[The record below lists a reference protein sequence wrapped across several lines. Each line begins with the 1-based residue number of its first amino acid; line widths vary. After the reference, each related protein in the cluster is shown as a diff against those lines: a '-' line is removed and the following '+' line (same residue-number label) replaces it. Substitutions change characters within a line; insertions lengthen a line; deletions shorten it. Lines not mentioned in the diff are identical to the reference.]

1 VRKIMTH
8 RGRTR
13 FIQDVTT
20 QDAAAAGGRPFKVQ
34 REDKRRFVRLEIS
47 SPMAIRKIRQAG
59 GEFWPTGERHVIEGV
74 ILNIS
79 AGGVLVELDQSV
91 DEGDIVSM
99 HFTLREKEKVDNVL
113 GLVKRT
119 DVDAG
124 TFLVGIE
131 FIDRQRLYDLMSQE
145 EIDLL
150 PESLTGFDERIRQV
164 LSKYVHHERT
174 KV

>member
-1 VRKIMTH
+1 MTH
-8 RGRTR
+8 RGRTQ

-20 QDAAAAGGRPFKVQ
+20 QEEAVIGTKRFKVQ
-34 REDKRRFVRLEIS
+34 KDDKRRFVRLEIS
-47 SPMAIRKIRQAG
+47 SPMAMRKIHQAG
-59 GEFWPTGERHVIEGV
+59 GEFWPNGEKHVIDGV

-79 AGGVLVELDQSV
+79 AGGVLVELEQSV

-99 HFTLREKEKVDNVL
+99 RFTLQEDEKVDNVL

-119 DVDAG
+119 DVDSG

-131 FIDRQRLYDLMSQE
+131 FITRQQLYDLMSE
-145 EIDLL
+145 REIELL

-164 LSKYVHHERT
+164 VSKYVHR
-174 KV
+174 KQARV

>member
-1 VRKIMTH
+1 MTH

-13 FIQDVTT
+13 FIQDVAT
-20 QDAAAAGGRPFKVQ
+20 QERAVTGGTRFKVQ
-34 REDKRRFVRLEIS
+34 KEDKRRFVRLEIS
-47 SPMAIRKIRQAG
+47 SPMAMRKIRQAG
-59 GEFWPTGERHVIEGV
+59 GEFWPTGERHVIDGV

-99 HFTLREKEKVDNVL
+99 RFTLQEQETVDNVL

-119 DVDAG
+119 DVDSG

-131 FIDRQRLYDLMSQE
+131 FINRERLYDLMSQN

-150 PESLTGFDERIRQV
+150 PENLSGFNERIRQV
-164 LSKYVHHERT
+164 LDKYVHHERT

>member
-1 VRKIMTH
+1 MTH
-8 RGRTR
+8 RGRTQ

-20 QDAAAAGGRPFKVQ
+20 QEESLTGASKFKVHKD
-34 REDKRRFVRLEIS
+34 DKRRFVRLEIS
-47 SPMAIRKIRQAG
+47 SPMAMRKIRQAG
-59 GEFWPTGERHVIEGV
+59 GEFWPNGERHIIEGV

-79 AGGVLVELDQSV
+79 AGGVLVELEQSV

-99 HFTLREKEKVDNVL
+99 RFTLQEEEKVDNVL

-119 DVDAG
+119 DVDSG

-131 FIDRQRLYDLMSQE
+131 FITRQSLYDLMSE
-145 EIDLL
+145 REIELL
-150 PESLTGFDERIRQV
+150 PESLNGFDERLRQV
-164 LSKYVHHERT
+164 VSKYVHRERT

>member
-1 VRKIMTH
+1 MTH

-20 QDAAAAGGRPFKVQ
+20 QDEAATGGKPFKVQ

-47 SPMAIRKIRQAG
+47 SPMAMRKIRQAG
-59 GEFWPTGERHVIEGV
+59 GEFWPTGERHVIDGV

-91 DEGDIVSM
+91 DEGDVVSM
-99 HFTLREKEKVDNVL
+99 RFTLQEEEMVDNVL

-131 FIDRQRLYDLMSQE
+131 FINRQRLYDLMSQE

-164 LSKYVHHERT
+164 LSKYVHQERT

>member
-1 VRKIMTH
+1 MTH
-8 RGRTR
+8 RGRTK
-13 FIQDVTT
+13 FISEVATPSRELT
-20 QDAAAAGGRPFKVQ
+20 ASKPFKVQ

-47 SPMAIRKIRQAG
+47 SPMAMRKIKTSEG
-59 GEFWPTGERHVIEGV
+59 GFWPQGEKHVIDGT

-91 DEGDIVSM
+91 DEGDIVNM
-99 HFTLREKEKVDNVL
+99 RFTLQEVESLDNVL

-119 DVDAG
+119 DVEAG

-131 FIDRQRLYDLMSQE
+131 FISRKQLDDLLSSS

-150 PESLTGFDERIRQV
+150 PEQLGGFDQRVKEV
-164 LSKYVHHERT
+164 LSRYVRQT
-174 KV
+174 TPAGV

>member
-1 VRKIMTH
+1 MTH

-13 FIQDVTT
+13 FIQDVTA
-20 QDAAAAGGRPFKVQ
+20 QDGAVTGGKPFKVQ

-47 SPMAIRKIRQAG
+47 SPMAMRKIKQAG
-59 GEFWPTGERHVIEGV
+59 GQFWPTGERHVIDGV

-99 HFTLREKEKVDNVL
+99 RFTLQEQETIDNVL
-113 GLVKRT
+113 GHVKRT
-119 DVDAG
+119 DVDSG

-131 FIDRQRLYDLMSQE
+131 FISRERLYDLMSQDQ
-145 EIDLL
+145 IDLL
-150 PESLTGFDERIRQV
+150 PESLNGFNERIREV
-164 LSKYVHHERT
+164 LGKYVQLERT
-174 KV
+174 RA

>member
-1 VRKIMTH
+1 MTH

-13 FIQDVTT
+13 FIQDVTANDT
-20 QDAAAAGGRPFKVQ
+20 ATTTVKQFKVQ
-34 REDKRRFVRLEIS
+34 KEDKRRFVRLEIS
-47 SPMAIRKIRQAG
+47 SPMAMRKIRETG
-59 GEFWPTGERHVIEGV
+59 GEFWPTGEKHIIDGE

-79 AGGVLVELDQSV
+79 AGGVLVELEQSV

-99 HFTLREKEKVDNVL
+99 RFTLQDTQPVDNVL

-119 DVDAG
+119 DFDAG
-124 TFLVGIE
+124 SFLVGVE
-131 FIDRQRLYDLMSQE
+131 FINRQRLNDLMSQD

-164 LSKYVHHERT
+164 LNKYIHQERT
-174 KV
+174 NVR